1 MWCNITVACGVI
13 KMVFVVNDEQML
25 ELFWVKSESLNC
37 CLMTSFYFVS
47 AVFHSSLL
55 HLLLSL
61 QTLSGWWMELVCAQ
75 ADWRW
80 SLTSLT
86 SCGPQCVKL
95 TLTSR
100 MQRWSVGSSAV
111 GLLPSS
117 RGRSMEKRRLQCG
130 PKSSSVEVV
139 SLLSWTVGAQAQ
151 LETPAHLEKLLDSPA
166 QVEELQ
172 LWFSSFLF
180 LWNSLYSLV
189 CVQNLSGWWEE
200 TVAVQEHWSCNIRE
214 SGDQWVTLTGAWRQQ
229 LLSVES
235 WTVALLFL

>member
-1 MWCNITVACGVI
+1 
-13 KMVFVVNDEQML
+13 ML
-25 ELFWVKSESLNC
+25 ELFWVQSELLNC

-47 AVFHSSLL
+47 AVFHFSLFYP
-55 HLLLSL
+55 LLSL

-80 SLTSLT
+80 SLTSR
-86 SCGPQCVKL
+86 GPQCVKL

-111 GLLPSS
+111 GLLLSS
-117 RGRSMEKRRLQCG
+117 RGRSMEKQRLQRG
-130 PKSSSVEVV
+130 PKSSSVEAV
-139 SLLSWTVGAQAQ
+139 SLLSWTVGAQAH

-180 LWNSLYSLV
+180 LWNSLY
-189 CVQNLSGWWEE
+189 
-200 TVAVQEHWSCNIRE
+200 
-214 SGDQWVTLTGAWRQQ
+214 
-229 LLSVES
+229 
-235 WTVALLFL
+235 